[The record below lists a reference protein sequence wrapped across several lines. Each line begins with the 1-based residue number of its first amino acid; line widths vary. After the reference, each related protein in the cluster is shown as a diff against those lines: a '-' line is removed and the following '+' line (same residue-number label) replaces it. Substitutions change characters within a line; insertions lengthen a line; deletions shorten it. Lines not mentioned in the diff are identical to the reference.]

1 VIYDICSIVVT
12 PFPFTDRKAAKR
24 RPALIVSEPEYQAHT
39 GHATMLMITSAK
51 HSKWHGDW
59 EIKNLE
65 IAGLPVPSIVRQKVF
80 TLDLRLVI
88 KQIGYLATEDQW
100 HISKIF
106 NSHYKSL
113 LDRALSQSNFTIH
126 EPVANYESSKNS

>member
-12 PFPFTDRKAAKR
+12 PFPFTDKKVAKK
-24 RPALIVSEPEYQAHT
+24 RPALIISEPEYQAHT

-51 HSKWHGDW
+51 HNKWHGDW

-65 IAGLPVPSIVRQKVF
+65 IAGLPAPSIVRQKIF

-88 KQIGYLATEDQW
+88 RQIGCLATEDQW
-100 HISKIF
+100 HISKFF
-106 NSHYKSL
+106 NNHYKGL
-113 LDRALSQSNFTIH
+113 LERALAQTNFTVH
-126 EPVANYESSKNS
+126 EPITNYETSKNS